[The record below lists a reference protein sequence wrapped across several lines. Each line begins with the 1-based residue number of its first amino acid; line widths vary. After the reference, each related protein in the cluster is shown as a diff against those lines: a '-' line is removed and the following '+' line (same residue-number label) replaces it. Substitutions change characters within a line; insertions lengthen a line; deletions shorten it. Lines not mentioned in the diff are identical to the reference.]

1 MSSTK
6 SCIRQPLI
14 FDHGSSDG
22 VLRREYFSPAQQR
35 VRPLMEKAL
44 VSLGNSSRSLIK
56 LKLDWTK
63 KERHGKER
71 ENTTATIKT
80 MKDVEILHEN
90 MHLLNPYTADTEK
103 KEVPLARL
111 CLRLK
116 TNSKRRLFPFLPSHK
131 ANEPVTVHDRYIM
144 KDQIGSGGFSKV
156 FKATHYLSGKNYA
169 VKRIQVS
176 LLSEKDRENMKS
188 EVSILRSLKHA
199 SIISIYDVFQTDSD
213 YVYLVMERVKGGEL
227 FNRIVE
233 HGTFSES
240 NARVLCKSMLRAVK
254 YCHDRGIVHRDL
266 KPENILLVA
275 KNSFEIKLCDFG
287 SAGRCRKGEFLET
300 FCGTMNYMAPE
311 MVEGR
316 QYNESVDMWSLG
328 VILFVTIAGYNPF
341 EDYDHDKLRRLIIDR
356 HYSFES
362 PEWFQ
367 ISSICKEFIGAMM
380 EIQPNARI
388 SADSALLHPWCSFST

>member
-1 MSSTK
+1 MCFFFLKRWLSDLGDSSILLSK
-6 SCIRQPLI
+6 STIDSTEGKGIKKGLAKTSDTINSNTENETIREDVL
-14 FDHGSSDG
+14 SS
-22 VLRREYFSPAQQR
+22 
-35 VRPLMEKAL
+35 
-44 VSLGNSSRSLIK
+44 NSYSTPQDVCEVPSAEVCRK
-56 LKLDWTK
+56 LKS
-63 KERHGKER
+63 
-71 ENTTATIKT
+71 
-80 MKDVEILHEN
+80 
-90 MHLLNPYTADTEK
+90 
-103 KEVPLARL
+103 
-111 CLRLK
+111 
-116 TNSKRRLFPFLPSHK
+116 NSKRVFSLLPSH
-131 ANEPVTVHDRYIM
+131 EQDPTLTVHDRYIM

-156 FKATHYLSGKNYA
+156 FRAIHRLHRNEFA
-169 VKRIQVS
+169 IKRIHLS
-176 LLSEKDRENMKS
+176 LLSPDAKQNIKN
-188 EVSILRSLKHA
+188 EVSILRSINHE
-199 SIISIYDVFQTDSD
+199 SIISISDIFQTDSD
-213 YVYLVMERVKGGEL
+213 YFYLVMERVKGGEL

-233 HGTFSES
+233 NGTFSES
-240 NARVLCKSMLRAVK
+240 NARLLCKSMLRAVK

-341 EDYDHDKLRRLIIDR
+341 EDYDHDKLRRLIIDG